1 MIETS
6 IDNFFLFPTFLF
18 CIYCSCFLKTHT
30 KKAKY
35 ISKTSNVLFAINI
48 YYKCFIINIYKD
60 TLLYFTLLYLY
71 FKKLKY

>member
-1 MIETS
+1 MFS
-6 IDNFFLFPTFLF
+6 
-18 CIYCSCFLKTHT
+18 SHT